1 MNARE
6 RMRSVRKELDELS
19 EGVLALRRSYEEGI
33 LDLDMYFEKRFVLEV
48 VHTSRAVSSLKKAF
62 HMD

>member
-19 EGVLALRRSYEEGI
+19 EGVLALRRSYEEGS
-33 LDLDMYFEKRFVLEV
+33 LDLDEYFEKRFVLEV
-48 VHTSRAVSSLKKAF
+48 VHTSRAVSSLRRAF

>member
-6 RMRSVRKELDELS
+6 RMRSVRRELEELS
-19 EGVLALRRSYEEGI
+19 EGVLALRRSYEEGS
-33 LDLDMYFEKRFVLEV
+33 LDLDEYFERRFVLEV
-48 VHTSRAVSSLKKAF
+48 VHTSRAVSSLRKAF

>member
-6 RMRSVRKELDELS
+6 RMGSVRRELDGLS
-19 EGVLALRRSYEEGI
+19 EGVLALRRSYEEGS
-33 LDLDMYFEKRFVLEV
+33 LDLDEYFEKRFVLEV
-48 VHTSRAVSSLKKAF
+48 VHTSRAVSSLRKAF

>member
-19 EGVLALRRSYEEGI
+19 GDVLALRRSYEEGSLA
-33 LDLDMYFEKRFVLEV
+33 LDEYFEKRFVLEV
-48 VHTSRAVSSLKKAF
+48 VHTSRAVSSLRKAF

>member
-6 RMRSVRKELDELS
+6 RMRFVRKELDELS
-19 EGVLALRRSYEEGI
+19 ESVLALRRSYEEGS
-33 LDLDMYFEKRFVLEV
+33 LDLDEYFEKRFVLEV
-48 VHTSRAVSSLKKAF
+48 VQTSRAVSSLRKAF

>member
-6 RMRSVRKELDELS
+6 RMRSVRRELEELS
-19 EGVLALRRSYEEGI
+19 EGVLALRRSYEEGS
-33 LDLDMYFEKRFVLEV
+33 LDLDEYFEKRFVLEV
-48 VHTSRAVSSLKKAF
+48 VHTSRAVSSLRKAF

>member
-6 RMRSVRKELDELS
+6 RMRSVKRVLDELS
-19 EGVLALRRSYEEGI
+19 GDVLALRRSYEEGSM
-33 LDLDMYFEKRFVLEV
+33 DLDEYFEKRFALEV
-48 VHTSRAVSSLKKAF
+48 VRTSRAVSSLRKAF

>member
-19 EGVLALRRSYEEGI
+19 EGVLALRRSYEEGS
-33 LDLDMYFEKRFVLEV
+33 LDLDEYFERRFVLEV
-48 VHTSRAVSSLKKAF
+48 VHTSRAVSSLRKAF

>member
-6 RMRSVRKELDELS
+6 RMRSVRRELDELS
-19 EGVLALRRSYEEGI
+19 ESLLALRRSYEEGSLA
-33 LDLDMYFEKRFVLEV
+33 LDDYFERRFVLEV
-48 VHTSRAVSSLKKAF
+48 VHTSRAISSLRKAF

>member
-19 EGVLALRRSYEEGI
+19 GDVLVLRRSYEEGSLA
-33 LDLDMYFEKRFVLEV
+33 LDEYFEKRFVLEV
-48 VHTSRAVSSLKKAF
+48 VHTSRAVSSLRKAF

>member
-19 EGVLALRRSYEEGI
+19 EGVLALRRSYEEGS
-33 LDLDMYFEKRFVLEV
+33 LDLDEYLERRFVLEV
-48 VHTSRAVSSLKKAF
+48 VHTSRAVSSLRKAF

>member
-6 RMRSVRKELDELS
+6 RMKSVRKELDELS
-19 EGVLALRRSYEEGI
+19 GDVLVLRRSYEEGS
-33 LDLDMYFEKRFVLEV
+33 LDLDEYFEKRFVLEV
-48 VHTSRAVSSLKKAF
+48 VHTSRAVSSLRKAF

>member
-19 EGVLALRRSYEEGI
+19 GDVLVLRRSYEEGS
-33 LDLDMYFEKRFVLEV
+33 LDLDEYFEKRFVLEV
-48 VHTSRAVSSLKKAF
+48 VHTSRAVSSLRKAF

>member
-6 RMRSVRKELDELS
+6 RMRSVRRELDELS
-19 EGVLALRRSYEEGI
+19 ESLLALRRSYEEGSLA
-33 LDLDMYFEKRFVLEV
+33 LDDYFERRFVLEV
-48 VHTSRAVSSLKKAF
+48 VHTSRSVSSLRKAF

>member
-6 RMRSVRKELDELS
+6 RMRSVRRELDELS
-19 EGVLALRRSYEEGI
+19 EDVLALRRSYEEGS
-33 LDLDMYFEKRFVLEV
+33 LDLDEYFERRFVLEV
-48 VHTSRAVSSLKKAF
+48 VHTSRTVSSLRKAF

>member
-19 EGVLALRRSYEEGI
+19 EGVLALRRLYEEGS
-33 LDLDMYFEKRFVLEV
+33 LDLDEYFERRFVLEV
-48 VHTSRAVSSLKKAF
+48 VHTSRAVSSLRKAF
-62 HMD
+62 HVD

>member
-19 EGVLALRRSYEEGI
+19 EDVLALRRSYEEGS
-33 LDLDMYFEKRFVLEV
+33 LDLDEYFEKRFVLEV
-48 VHTSRAVSSLKKAF
+48 VHTSRAVSSLRKAF

>member
-6 RMRSVRKELDELS
+6 RMKSVRKELDELS
-19 EGVLALRRSYEEGI
+19 GDVLVLRRSYEMGS
-33 LDLDMYFEKRFVLEV
+33 LDLDEYFEKRFVLEV
-48 VHTSRAVSSLKKAF
+48 VHTSRAVSSLRKAF

>member
-19 EGVLALRRSYEEGI
+19 GDVLALRRSYEKGS
-33 LDLDMYFEKRFVLEV
+33 LDLDEYFEKRFVLEV
-48 VHTSRAVSSLKKAF
+48 VHTSRAVSSLRKAF

>member
-6 RMRSVRKELDELS
+6 RMRSVRRELDELS
-19 EGVLALRRSYEEGI
+19 EGVLALRRSYEEGS
-33 LDLDMYFEKRFVLEV
+33 LDLDEYFEKRFVLEV
-48 VHTSRAVSSLKKAF
+48 VHTSRAVSSLRKAF

>member
-6 RMRSVRKELDELS
+6 RMRSVRRVLDELS
-19 EGVLALRRSYEEGI
+19 EGVLALRRSYEEGS
-33 LDLDMYFEKRFVLEV
+33 LDLDEYFEKRFVLEV
-48 VHTSRAVSSLKKAF
+48 VHTSRAVSSLRKAF

>member
-19 EGVLALRRSYEEGI
+19 EGVLALRRSYEEGS
-33 LDLDMYFEKRFVLEV
+33 LDLDEYFEKRFVLEV
-48 VHTSRAVSSLKKAF
+48 VHTSRAVSSLRKAF